1 VTFLCVII
9 AWPRSDGLTIENNLV
24 QRTNIGM
31 QVIGTAAG
39 VLDNFIIQGNTVG
52 GAVAADFIG
61 VEGMH

>member
-1 VTFLCVII
+1 
-9 AWPRSDGLTIENNLV
+9 
-24 QRTNIGM
+24 
-31 QVIGTAAG
+31 